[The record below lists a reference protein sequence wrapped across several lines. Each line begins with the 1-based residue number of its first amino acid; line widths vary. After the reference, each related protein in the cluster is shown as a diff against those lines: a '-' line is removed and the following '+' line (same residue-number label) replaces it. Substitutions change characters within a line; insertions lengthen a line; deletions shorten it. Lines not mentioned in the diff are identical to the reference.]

1 MSRDYEIVARE
12 TVYDGFFRVSRF
24 TLRHALFAG
33 GQSETLVRERF
44 ERGHAVG
51 VLPYDPWTDRV
62 VLVEQF
68 RIGALESGLGPWL
81 LETVAG
87 IVEPGETPEDVA
99 RRESVEEADCQLG
112 ELVPITHYLVSP
124 GGTSQTVHLFCAPV
138 DSRDL
143 RLEGHGNPAEG
154 EDIRLHV
161 LPAEEAIAMIGEG
174 GIQAAMPIIAL
185 QWLALNRESL
195 RDRWR
200 DGPRAPY
207 NGPASAP

>member
-1 MSRDYEIVARE
+1 MGRDYEIIARE

-33 GQSETLVRERF
+33 GQSEALVRERF

-51 VLPYDPWTDRV
+51 VLPYDPWRDRV

-68 RIGALESGLGPWL
+68 RIGALDSGLGPWL

-99 RRESVEEADCQLG
+99 RRESLEEADCRLG
-112 ELVPITHYLVSP
+112 ELMPITHYLVSP

-200 DGPRAPY
+200 DGPPAPY

>member
-1 MSRDYEIVARE
+1 MHRDFEIIARE
-12 TVYDGFFRVSRF
+12 TVYDGFFRVSRY

-33 GQSETLVRERF
+33 GQSETIVRERF

-51 VLPYDPWTDRV
+51 VLPYDPWRDQV

-99 RRESVEEADCQLG
+99 RRESLEEADCRLG
-112 ELVPITHYLVSP
+112 ELVPISRYLVSP

-143 RLEGHGNPAEG
+143 RLEGHGNPHEG

-161 LPAEEAIAMIGEG
+161 LPAEAAIAMLTDG

-185 QWLALNRESL
+185 QWLALNRDAL

-200 DGPRAPY
+200 DGPQAPY
-207 NGPASAP
+207 NGPA

>member
-1 MSRDYEIVARE
+1 MGRDYEIIARE

-33 GQSETLVRERF
+33 GQSEALVRERF

-51 VLPYDPWTDRV
+51 VLPYDPWRDRV

-68 RIGALESGLGPWL
+68 RIGALDSGLGPWL

-99 RRESVEEADCQLG
+99 RRESLEEADCRLG

-143 RLEGHGNPAEG
+143 RLEGHGNPEEG

-161 LPAEEAIAMIGEG
+161 LPADEAIAMVGEG

-185 QWLALNRESL
+185 QWLALNR
-195 RDRWR
+195 
-200 DGPRAPY
+200 A
-207 NGPASAP
+207 